1 MLTLA
6 TNPIIDAYRQSDFFG
21 KTIFITLLLLSIL
34 TWTLFLKKWFYGR
47 SARHLGEKIQDTF
60 QKKRLN
66 PLNID
71 ITPFQLHP
79 FSAIY
84 RTLKQQTV
92 ELLQKNKSVAE
103 EREVVYLSSSD
114 IDLIEANLVTTIS
127 KQSKSIEKNLFVLST
142 IVSLAPFLGLLGTV
156 WGILLTFSELQY
168 GATVNANA
176 TVMGGLA
183 MALGT
188 TVLGLVVAIPAL
200 IAYNLLKSTHSQ
212 FSSEMEN
219 FSNLLLASVEMQYR
233 KVDVN

>member
-6 TNPIIDAYRQSDFFG
+6 TNPIFDAYKQSDYFG
-21 KTIFITLLLLSIL
+21 KTIFITLLLLSII
-34 TWTLFLKKWFYGR
+34 TWVLFLQKWFYSR
-47 SARHLGEKIQDTF
+47 TARHMGEKIQDTL
-60 QKKRLN
+60 QKKRLT

-71 ITPFQLHP
+71 LSSFQLHP
-79 FSAIY
+79 FTAIY
-84 RTLKQQTV
+84 RTLKQQTI

-103 EREVVYLSSSD
+103 EREVVYLSHSD
-114 IDLIEANLVTTIS
+114 IDLIEAYVVTTIS
-127 KQSKSIEKNLFVLST
+127 KQSKSLEKNLFILST

-200 IAYNLLKSTHSQ
+200 IAYNLLKSTHGN
-212 FSSEMEN
+212 FNAEMDN
-219 FSNLLLASVEMQYR
+219 FSNQLLASVEMQYR
-233 KVDVN
+233 KVDVK